1 MKPLSI
7 IYWTRVC
14 LGILT
19 GLICGVG
26 SSLVA
31 GLFSS
36 FPEGLSLAIIIYI
49 LTYYVYKLLFFAKVK
64 KPSKIFTT
72 GIGAYFLTWIVAW
85 GVFFTLLNPLS

>member
-1 MKPLSI
+1 LKPLSI

-26 SSLVA
+26 GTLVV

-36 FPEGLSLAIIIYI
+36 FPEGLFFAMSVYI
-49 LTYYVYKLLFFAKVK
+49 LTYYVYKLLFITKVE
-64 KPSKIFTT
+64 KPSKIVTT

-85 GVFFTLLNPLS
+85 GLFFTLLNPLS